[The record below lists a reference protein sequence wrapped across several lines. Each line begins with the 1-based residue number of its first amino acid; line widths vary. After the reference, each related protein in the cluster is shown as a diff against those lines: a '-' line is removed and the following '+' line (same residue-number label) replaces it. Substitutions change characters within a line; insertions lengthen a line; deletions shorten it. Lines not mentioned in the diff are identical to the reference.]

1 MKKIFII
8 YCLLLLPWGSISFG
22 QKLSPVQQMVDF
34 DTLCAK
40 LECVHPDLYLYQSKK
55 EYENNKAKIK
65 KSLTDSISVSDFYLK
80 IAPFIANIKDG
91 HSMMLPPITTDI
103 IAHAKK
109 NGNTM
114 PIRIKAAGDVFLVDY
129 PVTNNSEINEGDT
142 ILTINGIRSKD
153 ILERMYSLW
162 GAEKDNGIKEASV
175 NFYWS
180 PLLWYMYRWSDSYL
194 FTIKQGD
201 KVEKKLLGGVPQNVA
216 LQAIKKRQSKNKL
229 ENFICNFSPNNTKAT
244 LIIRNIYQ
252 ETELKEFCDSIFKEI
267 NLRKIPEIIIDLRN
281 NTGGS
286 SQCVERLI
294 SYFPHP
300 DYTLYSQSQIKVSAY
315 SKAYNKDRHPKIY
328 HQICNLP
335 DGELF
340 VIKDTPVKNNLE
352 DTNLY
357 RGKTTVLVN
366 NKTYSGASTLA
377 HTMKKLG
384 IASVEGET
392 GCPAVYFG
400 NFLPF
405 TLPNSKIDYY
415 ITFAKFY
422 E

>member
-1 MKKIFII
+1 
-8 YCLLLLPWGSISFG
+8 
-22 QKLSPVQQMVDF
+22 
-34 DTLCAK
+34 
-40 LECVHPDLYLYQSKK
+40 
-55 EYENNKAKIK
+55 
-65 KSLTDSISVSDFYLK
+65 
-80 IAPFIANIKDG
+80 
-91 HSMMLPPITTDI
+91 
-103 IAHAKK
+103 
-109 NGNTM
+109 
-114 PIRIKAAGDVFLVDY
+114 
-129 PVTNNSEINEGDT
+129 
-142 ILTINGIRSKD
+142 
-153 ILERMYSLW
+153 
-162 GAEKDNGIKEASV
+162 
-175 NFYWS
+175 
-180 PLLWYMYRWSDSYL
+180 MYRWSDSYL

-392 GCPAVYFG
+392 GCPTVYFG